1 MNDNEKSPRY
11 RVGQRVR
18 VVEGDSQGRS
28 GGVAHTGSIAPPEE
42 QPTGWDGTP
51 ETAAV
56 LHRGYLVKVTDRGE
70 KTGYATWGA
79 PCFSGTQAQPP
90 LKDLHVADY

>member
-28 GGVAHTGSIAPPEE
+28 GVVAHTGSIALPEE

-56 LHRGYLVKVTDRGE
+56 LHRVYLVKFTDGGE
-70 KTGYATWGA
+70 DTVDANGVPLG
-79 PCFSGTQAQPP
+79 FLETQLQPP
-90 LKDLHVADY
+90 LND